1 MSGREGDGKMP
12 INQTPPSPG
21 ATEAGRRRDG
31 RPFADGNTREDGDYR
46 VGKNR
51 APEHGQFRSGDG
63 RRRGRRPKG
72 QRNFDRDWED
82 ELARTVQLTRDGRAL
97 RVSAHRA
104 QVMTAMSLAAKGRER
119 SQELVF
125 RKAGELTDRRR
136 TVQSQGDDALIAEWF
151 AQQTG
156 HNTTPEGP
164 MIVGDDDPAVSDD
177 LATRFDGPDA
187 FPQEHDDDPE

>member
-1 MSGREGDGKMP
+1 MP
-12 INQTPPSPG
+12 IDATPPGPG
-21 ATEAGRRRDG
+21 ATKAGRRQDG
-31 RPFADGNTREDGDYR
+31 RPFADSNTREDGDYR

-51 APEHGQFRSGDG
+51 PPEHAQFRSGDG

-72 QRNFDRDWED
+72 QRNFDKDWED

-125 RKAGELTDRRR
+125 RKASELADRRR

-151 AQQTG
+151 AHQTG
-156 HNTTPEGP
+156 HTAMPEEP
-164 MIVGDDDPAVSDD
+164 RIVGDDDPGAPDNPSTQLDD
-177 LATRFDGPDA
+177 PSASPE
-187 FPQEHDDDPE
+187 EHDDDSE

>member
-1 MSGREGDGKMP
+1 MNGGEGDGKTP
-12 INQTPPSPG
+12 TDTTPPVPG

-31 RPFADGNTREDGDYR
+31 RHFAEGNTREDGDYR

-72 QRNFDRDWED
+72 QRNFDKDWEE

-125 RKAGELTDRRR
+125 RKAGELADRRR

-151 AQQTG
+151 AHQTG
-156 HNTTPEGP
+156 YNATPEEP
-164 MIVGDDDPAVSDD
+164 IIVGDDDPAAPDNLTTRSDN
-177 LATRFDGPDA
+177 PDA
-187 FPQEHDDDPE
+187 SPKEYDDDPE